1 MRPKSAHVAV
11 VGSVVSALLGL
22 AWACSGSQQSSA
34 LVRCQLDALKV
45 LPEDVGMITVYDAID
60 IYERVHACH
69 RQHTAD
75 AGAP

>member
-1 MRPKSAHVAV
+1 MRPRSLAV
-11 VGSVVSALLGL
+11 VGAVLSAVLGIV
-22 AWACSGSQQSSA
+22 WACTSSTQSSA

-60 IYERVHACH
+60 VWERVHACK
-69 RQHTAD
+69 RQSPAD